1 VNKIRQNKSIVFL
14 FTLKERRNVVLA
26 PMETASFFFFC
37 GKKGKD
43 IVDSG
48 TGRLKIKN
56 SEAPKK

>member
-1 VNKIRQNKSIVFL
+1 MVFL

-26 PMETASFFFFC
+26 PMGTASFFIFFC

-48 TGRLKIKN
+48 TGRLKIEN